1 MTEQVTSTNLWFALT
16 FRLNP
21 NSVVH
26 TVKIAHS
33 TAEYTVLDNVRVVEW
48 RSSWADQPELLTI
61 WIRKCNIGCLNVLKE
76 TSGKSPRFMLIGN
89 PQGLFDE
96 GDLSTD
102 WEEENG
108 DVAGGEALAVRAKDR
123 MVRTHYVM
131 YDSDRLLK
139 STDCHEL
146 FGRVADESWIYYA
159 PGSLKAQLCVKGID
173 LAYKYLE
180 DNAIAYKQCGKL
192 IVALDELEVHRLET
206 LLSRIVADF
215 QRTGGT
221 VFCGWPFER
230 ICQSDDP
237 DYPLRLISSSNGGK
251 IIDAKFLITCAGVF
265 SDKIARLAG
274 CSKLPKI
281 VPFRGEY
288 LKLKPEK
295 RFLIKSANI
304 YPVPDPRFPFLG
316 VHFTPTIHG
325 DVLLGPNAV
334 LALGREAYGRTDFSV
349 RDFLDAVLFR
359 GMWKLM
365 GRYAAAG
372 VGELYRSTFTAAQV
386 KLLQRYVPELRPNDV
401 ERGLVGIR
409 AQALDADGNLIDD
422 FIFDSGEGP
431 LATRMLHVRNAP
443 SPGATSSMAI
453 AQMIVEK
460 STEKV
465 EFVVKVLYTLA

>member
-1 MTEQVTSTNLWFALT
+1 MKQ
-16 FRLNP
+16 
-21 NSVVH
+21 NSARQLFDVAIVGGGI
-26 TVKIAHS
+26 V
-33 TAEYTVLDNVRVVEW
+33 
-48 RSSWADQPELLTI
+48 
-61 WIRKCNIGCLNVLKE
+61 GCAAARQLKLSRPQLNVVLLEKE
-76 TSGKSPRFMLIGN
+76 
-89 PQGLFDE
+89 
-96 GDLSTD
+96 
-102 WEEENG
+102 
-108 DVAGGEALAVRAKDR
+108 
-123 MVRTHYVM
+123 
-131 YDSDRLLK
+131 DRLAAHQSGHNSGVL
-139 STDCHEL
+139 HA
-146 FGRVADESWIYYA
+146 GIYYA

-192 IVALDELEVHRLET
+192 IVALDELEVHRLKT
-206 LLSRIVADF
+206 L
-215 QRTGGT
+215 
-221 VFCGWPFER
+221 FER
-230 ICQSDDP
+230 AKQNQCKGIEIIGGDGIRQIEPYCRGVKAIWSPYTGIVDWSLPRLSEISKERAALCFVAGPLSAFANRTDP

-304 YPVPDPRFPFLG
+304 YPVPDPRFPFPRRPL
-316 VHFTPTIHG
+316 HSDHS
-325 DVLLGPNAV
+325 
-334 LALGREAYGRTDFSV
+334 RRSYGRTDFSV

-422 FIFDSGEGP
+422 FVFDSGEGP

-460 STEKV
+460 STEK
-465 EFVVKVLYTLA
+465 FGI

>member
-1 MTEQVTSTNLWFALT
+1 MKRNAARQLFDVAIVGGGIVGCAAARQLKQCRPQL
-16 FRLNP
+16 
-21 NSVVH
+21 SVV
-26 TVKIAHS
+26 
-33 TAEYTVLDNVRVVEW
+33 
-48 RSSWADQPELLTI
+48 LLE
-61 WIRKCNIGCLNVLKE
+61 KE
-76 TSGKSPRFMLIGN
+76 
-89 PQGLFDE
+89 
-96 GDLSTD
+96 
-102 WEEENG
+102 
-108 DVAGGEALAVRAKDR
+108 
-123 MVRTHYVM
+123 
-131 YDSDRLLK
+131 DRLAAHQSGHNSGVL
-139 STDCHEL
+139 HA
-146 FGRVADESWIYYA
+146 GIYYA
-159 PGSLKAQLCVKGID
+159 PGTLKAQLCVKGID

-180 DNAIAYKQCGKL
+180 DNAIAHKQCGKL

-206 LLSRIVADF
+206 LFERAKQNQCKGIELIGGDGIRQIEPHCRGVKAIWSPYTGIVDWSVVTRKFAEDF

-288 LKLKPEK
+288 LKLKPER

-334 LALGREAYGRTDFSV
+334 LALGREAYGKTDFSV
-349 RDFLDAVLFR
+349 SDFLDAVLFR

-372 VGELYRSTFTAAQV
+372 VGELYRSTFTSAQV

-401 ERGLVGIR
+401 EMGLVGIR

-422 FIFDSGEGP
+422 FVFDSGEGP

-460 STEKV
+460 SMEK
-465 EFVVKVLYTLA
+465 FGI